1 MRTTCENFV
10 LALSSRGLTPVT
22 SRWVTSST
30 LDLLKVCQMTL
41 FVGSTS
47 LKSVRDG
54 VLIGRLDLIPW

>member
-1 MRTTCENFV
+1 MRITCGNFV
-10 LALSSRGLTPVT
+10 LALSSQRLTLVT

-41 FVGSTS
+41 FVGSTL

-54 VLIGRLDLIPW
+54 VLIGHLDSIPW